1 MRRQRQKEQEEKPTM
16 REKLADAV
24 DISKEVLLDTVLV
37 SCIGNRELT
46 LENYKGIIEYTDTC
60 IRVKANPHI
69 VKVTGTGLEIR
80 NITQELLYITGKIS
94 GFGFCQS

>member
-60 IRVKANPHI
+60 IRV
-69 VKVTGTGLEIR
+69 
-80 NITQELLYITGKIS
+80 
-94 GFGFCQS
+94 